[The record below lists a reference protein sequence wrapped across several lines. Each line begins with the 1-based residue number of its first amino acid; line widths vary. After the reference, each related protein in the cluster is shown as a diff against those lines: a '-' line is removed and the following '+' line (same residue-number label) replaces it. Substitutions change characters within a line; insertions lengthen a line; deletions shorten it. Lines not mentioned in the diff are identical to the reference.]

1 VTSSLVITDPHTL
14 DTISLG
20 AMLAKV
26 SPEQYLSGLL
36 NDQVNPLLGTLAD
49 RIIRSEPSIVD
60 DYQAMLATRRPG
72 IVGHR
77 ENSSAQFEAQ
87 VEAQLCEIEE
97 MFGTG
102 RPQ

>member
-1 VTSSLVITDPHTL
+1 VTSSLVITDPHAL

-36 NDQVNPLLGTLAD
+36 NDQVNPLLGTLAR
-49 RIIRSEPSIVD
+49 RIIQPEPGIVD
-60 DYQAMLATRRPG
+60 DYQAMLAMRRPG
-72 IVGHR
+72 IVGQR
-77 ENSSAQFEAQ
+77 ENSAAQFEAQ
-87 VEAQLCEIEE
+87 LEALLCEIEE
-97 MFGTG
+97 MLGTG